1 MTIIVTEIYVLGNSF
16 IVSLGD
22 WKSELLE
29 YIDEDNLPEY
39 YGGKCQDPD
48 GNPKCQ
54 TKVDI
59 DLCTLLNTF
68 SSQQLEPSIP
78 RTSRLLEASFI
89 SLQIIFYII
98 LPSITRI
105 PDNSNFFLLP
115 LKVRIIGSLED
126 LFNI

>member
-1 MTIIVTEIYVLGNSF
+1 MLKRAYSVFPFNVTIIATGIYVFGNSF

-59 DLCTLLNTF
+59 DL
-68 SSQQLEPSIP
+68 
-78 RTSRLLEASFI
+78 
-89 SLQIIFYII
+89 
-98 LPSITRI
+98 
-105 PDNSNFFLLP
+105 
-115 LKVRIIGSLED
+115 
-126 LFNI
+126 